1 MPTTKR
7 DGAEIYYTIDDLTPP
22 WRTEPETI
30 IFHHGIGTDHR
41 IWSDWVPAL
50 ADAYRVVR
58 IDVRGYGGSSARG
71 PEADWSM
78 DDLISDVIAV
88 ADAVGADRFHM
99 VGESLGGT
107 ATYATAIAHPE
118 RLLSITPICAGYEGA
133 YIREVDHWRAER
145 EATGMATWSMQM
157 MDHRFKPG
165 AITHA
170 QWTWFEQLQIGTSPI
185 VTVGLVEML
194 MGVKITDALAGISM
208 PTLILHPD
216 SSPFL
221 PVEVPRGAHKIIA
234 QSELHIFE
242 AAKHGIAFS
251 HARESALLVRNF
263 IDRAAIDRNADA
275 T

>member
-7 DGAEIYYTIDDLTPP
+7 DGAKIYYTIDDLTPP
-22 WRTEPETI
+22 WQIEPETI

-41 IWSDWVPAL
+41 IWSEWIPGL
-50 ADAYRVVR
+50 ADAYRVGR
-58 IDVRGYGGSSARG
+58 IDVRGYGGSSAPG

-107 ATYATAIAHPE
+107 TTYATAIAHPE
-118 RLLSITPICAGYEGA
+118 KLLSITPICAGYEGA
-133 YIREVDHWRAER
+133 YIREVDHWRAEL
-145 EATGMATWSMQM
+145 EATGMAAWSIQM

-170 QWTWFEQLQIGTSPI
+170 QWTWFEQVQKGTSPV

-194 MGVKITDALAGISM
+194 IGVKITNALAGISM

-221 PVEVPRGAHKIIA
+221 PVGVPRGAHKIIA

-242 AAKHGIAFS
+242 AARHGIAFS
-251 HARESALLVRNF
+251 HARESASLLRNF
-263 IDRAAIDRNADA
+263 IDRRCH
-275 T
+275 